1 VSKLAKNKVEIKN
14 LTLVFGK
21 KKERALKM
29 LDDGMSIQEIR
40 EKTGLAVGVN
50 NVSLDIEEGEMFVIV
65 GLSGSGKSSL
75 IRCMNMLNVPTRG
88 ELLIDG
94 DNICNYNKDQLRQ
107 LRRKKVAMVFQHF
120 GLLSHRTVMD
130 NVEYGLEVQDVEPS
144 VRVEKAQE
152 AIRLVGLEGWEQYY
166 PHQLSGGMKQRV
178 GLARALTNEPEILLM
193 DEPFSALDPLIRRDM
208 QKELLSIEDYMDKTI
223 IFITHDMN
231 EAFKLGDR
239 VALLKDGELVQVGKP
254 DEFFENPADDYV
266 KSFIEDVD
274 KSRILKVKTIMREPI
289 VLAHLGDTSDAIN
302 SQLKDKERDFCY
314 VVNSNNE
321 LEGYVEQKTLEEN
334 PGQTIDAFVI
344 EDHEAINRNAF
355 VFDTFAKLNESD
367 YDIAVID
374 KKQRLRGVISNEDV
388 VSALSH

>member
-1 VSKLAKNKVEIKN
+1 MVKNKVEIKD

-21 KKERALKM
+21 KKEQALKM
-29 LDDGMSIQEIR
+29 LDEGKSIQEIR
-40 EKTGLAVGVN
+40 EKTGTAVGVN
-50 NVSLDIEEGEMFVIV
+50 KISLDIEEGEMFVIV

-94 DNICNYNKDQLRQ
+94 ENICDYNKEQLRE

-120 GLLSHRTVMD
+120 GLLSHRTVIS
-130 NVEYGLEVQDVEPS
+130 NVEYGLEVQGIAPS
-144 VRVEKAQE
+144 IRRRKAEE
-152 AIRLVGLEGWEQYY
+152 AIKLVGLEGWENYFPY
-166 PHQLSGGMKQRV
+166 QLSGGMKQRV
-178 GLARALTNEPEILLM
+178 GLARALTNEPEVLLM

-239 VALLKDGELVQVGKP
+239 VALLKDGELVQVGRP
-254 DEFFENPADDYV
+254 DDFFERPANDYV
-266 KSFIEDVD
+266 RSFIEDVD
-274 KSRILKVKTIMREPI
+274 KSRILKVRSIMRKPT
-289 VLAHLGDTSDAIN
+289 VLAVLGDQTDVIYK
-302 SQLKDKERDFCY
+302 QLVEKERDFCY

-321 LEGYVEQKTLEEN
+321 LEGYVEVKKLEEN
-334 PGQTIDAFVI
+334 PGQKIDFFVV
-344 EDHEAINRNAF
+344 EEHETINRNAF
-355 VFDTFAKLNESD
+355 VFDTFSKLDESD

-388 VSALSH
+388 VSAISH